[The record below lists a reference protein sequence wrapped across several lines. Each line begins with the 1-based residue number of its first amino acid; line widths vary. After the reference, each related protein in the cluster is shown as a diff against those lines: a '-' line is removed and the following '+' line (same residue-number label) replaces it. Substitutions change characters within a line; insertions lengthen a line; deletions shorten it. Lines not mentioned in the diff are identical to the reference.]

1 MKNSF
6 HYILNTNHH
15 KIQILSIILVLTLIL
30 FKSENL
36 NAQRIGDRLLML
48 DGTVLT
54 SDSLLPVPDAHVIS
68 KFNHWGTITNNQGRF
83 AMYVS
88 PYDSVLFTSIGLK
101 PAIVYIDD
109 SVQKQI
115 DHFKLRMEV
124 DTILINEVIIHAFY
138 DYRTFK
144 QMIINMEPLSLEQFY
159 PDWEGTEL
167 LYKQPTPMGF
177 KGPVQ
182 ALYDWLNRSARL
194 QRKLIKNRKEY
205 NKLMMQMGR
214 TQDTIPAIP
223 DYMRESLH

>member
-1 MKNSF
+1 M
-6 HYILNTNHH
+6 
-15 KIQILSIILVLTLIL
+15 ILVFL
-30 FKSENL
+30 KSGNL
-36 NAQRIGDRLLML
+36 NAQQIGEGLLML
-48 DGTVLT
+48 NGTLLT
-54 SDSLLPVPDAHVIS
+54 GDSLHPVPDAHVIS
-68 KFNHWGTITNNQGRF
+68 KFNHWGTITNDQGRF
-83 AMYVS
+83 VLYVS
-88 PYDSVLFTSIGLK
+88 PYDSVLFTSIGFK

-115 DHFKLRMEV
+115 DHFKLLMEV
-124 DTILINEVIIHAFY
+124 DTVLINEVIIHAFY

-144 QMIINMEPLSLEQFY
+144 QMIINMKPVNLDQFY

-194 QRKLIKNRKEY
+194 QRKLIKNRKQY

-214 TQDTIPAIP
+214 PQDTIPAIP
-223 DYMRESLH
+223 DYMRESPH